1 MPEVSLV
8 AILDA
13 DQEGFLRSAG
23 SLIQAIG
30 RAARNVRGKAILYAD
45 TITRSMRAALDETA
59 RRRERQLEHNATHG
73 IVPTSIV
80 RQVMDVM
87 EGARGDAAPGDKRG
101 RGRSQRVAEP
111 AENYAALA
119 PAQREARIAQLEQTM
134 YQHARDLEFE
144 AAAKVRDE
152 IRRLREAGLG

>member
-1 MPEVSLV
+1 
-8 AILDA
+8 
-13 DQEGFLRSAG
+13 
-23 SLIQAIG
+23 
-30 RAARNVRGKAILYAD
+30 
-45 TITRSMRAALDETA
+45 
-59 RRRERQLEHNATHG
+59 
-73 IVPTSIV
+73 
-80 RQVMDVM
+80 
-87 EGARGDAAPGDKRG
+87 
-101 RGRSQRVAEP
+101 VAEP